1 MKRSALIV
9 QYMIIPVVLLQK
21 WSDLQKS
28 PKIIDIIYETLQ
40 AFYIAPAK
48 HRVLQLQPFWLTKHQ
63 LVNFQI
69 W

>member
-9 QYMIIPVVLLQK
+9 QYMIRDPVVLLQK

-40 AFYIAPAK
+40 AFPIAPPK
-48 HRVLQLQPFWLTKHQ
+48 HQVLQLLPFWLTKRQ
-63 LVNFQI
+63 FVI
-69 W
+69 S

>member
-40 AFYIAPAK
+40 AFHIAHAK
-48 HRVLQLQPFWLTKHQ
+48 HRVLQLQPFWLTKRQ
-63 LVNFQI
+63 FLI
-69 W
+69 S

>member
-9 QYMIIPVVLLQK
+9 QYMIRDPVVLLQK

-40 AFYIAPAK
+40 AFHIAPPK
-48 HRVLQLQPFWLTKHQ
+48 HRVLQLLPFWLTKRQ
-63 LVNFQI
+63 FVI
-69 W
+69 S